1 MREKDGKVWGG
12 NIGNVG
18 KVWEDGERGEGGK
31 DWEDDGGINGNF
43 VGMMHGKEEG

>member
-1 MREKDGKVWGG
+1 MRDRNGKVRG

-31 DWEDDGGINGNF
+31 HWEDDGGLKGQ
-43 VGMMHGKEEG
+43 